1 MNLLLIQTYLTC
13 TKTFRHLHIHSP
25 FRYIMTNGYNNRLV
39 RVNLSTNQVT
49 TEPLPNIIETFIGGK
64 GLGAYI
70 LTREL
75 PPGIDPLGVEN
86 KIIIVTGPLQGSIV
100 PICGRYSI
108 VTKSPLTGLFL
119 DSHVGGSIG
128 PELKFAGYDCLI
140 IEGAA
145 PKPRY
150 LLIVDDN
157 VEINEGGHLKGQT
170 SFEKEIQIQKD
181 LEIDEVKIM
190 SIGTAGENMVKF
202 ACVTSES
209 FRNAGRGGVGAVFGS
224 KNLLAIAIKA
234 SSRDISVSDFEALN
248 ELAAQLRN
256 RVTQGRTSG
265 LRIYRIGTP
274 NLVTVASNRD
284 QIPVHNFQEGTLEN
298 PVLLEEESINNHKTK
313 KKPCYKC
320 PISCAHIFNEDFP
333 YAKEDHIVPVPEYES
348 LGMLGSNCGVDF
360 ETVIEANYL
369 ANMYSLDTISLGS
382 VIGFFM
388 ECSEKNVVPKKY
400 KSDKILFGDKEG
412 LINLIHKIANRQGV
426 GDILAEGT
434 RTVAKVFEEETEKYA
449 INVKGLEMAAWDPRG
464 KLALGLSYATAAVG
478 ASHLRGWPATSKI
491 PKDELVTSEV
501 VESLVSEQDLKIIKD
516 SLIICHFTHSII
528 PALNLEDCQALYSAV
543 TGSQSDVREIAQN
556 IWSLTR
562 YFNMREFEE
571 PAGAYDQLPFR
582 LLNEP
587 LPSGSAEGSKAF
599 QSEEDFKNGL
609 RMLYQMRRCQD
620 DGDLTLDEKQRI
632 AELLK

>member
-1 MNLLLIQTYLTC
+1 
-13 TKTFRHLHIHSP
+13 
-25 FRYIMTNGYNNRLV
+25 MTNGYNNRLV
-39 RVNLSTNQVT
+39 RVNLSTNQIT
-49 TEPLPNIIETFIGGK
+49 TEPLPNIIETFLGGK

-75 PPGIDPLGVEN
+75 PPGIDPLGPEN
-86 KIIIVTGPLQGSIV
+86 KLVIVTGPLQGSVV

-119 DSHVGGSIG
+119 DSHIGGSIG
-128 PELKFAGYDCLI
+128 PELKFTGYDCLI
-140 IEGAA
+140 IEGIA
-145 PKPRY
+145 PKPCY
-150 LLIVDDN
+150 LLIIDDN
-157 VEINEGGHLKGQT
+157 VEIKEGEHLKGQ
-170 SFEKEIQIQKD
+170 SALEKEIQIQKD
-181 LEIDEVKIM
+181 LETDEVKIM
-190 SIGTAGENMVKF
+190 SIGAAGENMVKF

-224 KNLLAIAIKA
+224 KNLLAIAIKG
-234 SSRDISVSDFEALN
+234 SSKDIPVSDLEALN

-284 QIPVHNFQEGTLEN
+284 QIPVRNFQEGMLEN
-298 PVLLEEESINNHKTK
+298 PALLEEEAINHYTTKT
-313 KKPCYKC
+313 KPCYRC
-320 PISCAHIFNEDFP
+320 PLSCAHIFNQEFS
-333 YAKEDHIVPVPEYES
+333 YAKKDHIVSVPEYES

-382 VIGFFM
+382 TIAFFM
-388 ECSEKNVVPKKY
+388 ECSEKDVVPKKY
-400 KSDKILFGDKEG
+400 KSDKISFGDKEG

-434 RTVAKVFEEETEKYA
+434 RIVAEIFEKETEKYA

-464 KLALGLSYATAAVG
+464 RLALGLSYATAAVG
-478 ASHLRGWPATSKI
+478 ASHLRGWPVTTKI
-491 PKDELVTSEV
+491 PKDEFITSEV
-501 VESLVSEQDLKIIKD
+501 VETLVTDQDLKIIKD

-528 PALNLEDCQALYSAV
+528 PALNLEDGQALYSAV
-543 TGSQSDVREIAQN
+543 TGSQIDVRKIAQN

-582 LLNEP
+582 LLNEA

-609 RMLYQMRRCQD
+609 RMFYQIRRCQN

-632 AELLK
+632 EELLK

>member
-1 MNLLLIQTYLTC
+1 MA
-13 TKTFRHLHIHSP
+13 
-25 FRYIMTNGYNNRLV
+25 NGYNNRLV
-39 RVNLSTNQVT
+39 RVNLSTNQIT
-49 TEPLPNIIETFIGGK
+49 IEDLPNIIETFLGGK

-75 PPGIDPLGVEN
+75 SPKIDPLGPEN
-86 KIIIVTGPLQGSIV
+86 KLIIATGPLQGSIV

-119 DSHVGGSIG
+119 DSHVGGTIG

-157 VEINEGGHLKGQT
+157 VEIKDGEHLKGQ
-170 SFEKEIQIQKD
+170 SALEKEIQIQKD
-181 LEIDEVKIM
+181 LETDEIKIM
-190 SIGTAGENMVKF
+190 SVGLAGENMVKF

-224 KNLLAIAIKA
+224 KNLLAIAIKG
-234 SSRDISVSDFEALN
+234 SSREIPAADLESLN
-248 ELAAQLRN
+248 DVAMQLRN

-284 QIPVHNFQEGTLEN
+284 QIPVRNFQEGTLEN
-298 PVLLEEESINNHKTK
+298 PALLEEEAINQYTTK

-320 PISCAHIFNEDFP
+320 PISCAHIFNQEFS
-333 YAKEDHIVPVPEYES
+333 YAEEGHVVAVPEYET
-348 LGMLGSNCGVDF
+348 LALFGANCGVDF

-369 ANMYSLDTISLGS
+369 ANMFSLDTISTGN
-382 VIGFFM
+382 VIAWFM
-388 ECSEKNVVPKKY
+388 ECSEKDLVPKKY
-400 KSDKILFGDKEG
+400 KSDKIYFGDREG
-412 LINLIHKIANRQGV
+412 LLNLIGKIAYRQGV
-426 GDILAEGT
+426 GEILAEGT
-434 RTVAKVFEEETEKYA
+434 KFASDIFGQETEKFA

-464 KLALGLSYATAAVG
+464 RLALGLSYASAAVG
-478 ASHLRGWPATSKI
+478 ASHLRGWPSSTKT
-491 PKDELVTSEV
+491 PLEEPVTPEI
-501 VESLVSEQDLKIIKD
+501 VESLVREQDLKIIKD

-528 PALNLEDCQALYSAV
+528 PALNLEDGQALYSAV
-543 TGSQSDVREIAQN
+543 TGSQIDVRKIAQN

-562 YFNMREFEE
+562 YFNMREFEK
-571 PAGAYDQLPFR
+571 PAGAYDQLPSR
-582 LLNEP
+582 LLYEA

-609 RMLYQMRRCQD
+609 RMLYQMRRCQN
-620 DGDLTLDEKQRI
+620 DGDLTLAEKQRI
-632 AELLK
+632 EELLK